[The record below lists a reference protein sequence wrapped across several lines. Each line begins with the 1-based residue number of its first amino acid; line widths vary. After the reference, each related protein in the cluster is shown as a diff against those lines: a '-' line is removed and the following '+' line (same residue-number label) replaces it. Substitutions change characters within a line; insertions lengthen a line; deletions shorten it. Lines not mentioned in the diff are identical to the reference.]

1 MEAELSS
8 RRRSIHSRPA
18 LGLTSREPDRQ
29 PTTAAPHWLA
39 GVPAQQAMPAAGDQP
54 QITYV
59 RLQQDR
65 LEEVVDFMVDHFF
78 TREPTFSVLAGLAG
92 GAPGGH
98 RGWLRASIPEWNWDA
113 SWVALDAAR
122 GATVG
127 ASLSAIYGPGEPDP
141 YSRLWGGGTAAGT
154 AYQRFLMQVD
164 GSFNV
169 FRDLGASAVSEN
181 LMLAVD
187 PRYCGL
193 GVGSEL
199 CRRTS
204 LEGAVRSGAPV
215 SLCFCTSSTTQHIY
229 ERLGFEIEV
238 HSHRQLKNE
247 DHQHNQDY
255 LSYSGDPGVDRVVT
269 SPPERG
275 LKDTK

>member
-78 TREPTFSVLAGLAG
+78 TREPT
-92 GAPGGH
+92 
-98 RGWLRASIPEWNWDA
+98 
-113 SWVALDAAR
+113 
-122 GATVG
+122 
-127 ASLSAIYGPGEPDP
+127 
-141 YSRLWGGGTAAGT
+141 
-154 AYQRFLMQVD
+154 VD

-275 LKDTK
+275 KRGPPAPAPTKPVLGLTLEIPTPQPWPPQNRDVQKVPIPQSAIPSLNISATGLNAASALRFPD